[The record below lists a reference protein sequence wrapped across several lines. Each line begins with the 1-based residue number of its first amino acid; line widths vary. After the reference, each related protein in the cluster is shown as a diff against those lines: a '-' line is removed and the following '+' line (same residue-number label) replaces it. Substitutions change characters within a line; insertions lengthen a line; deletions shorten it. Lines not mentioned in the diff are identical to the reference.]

1 MAYLVR
7 SNYATLNNIVFQPEE
22 LGTLNLTFNFTND
35 EARPQQFVYHIVQR
49 DLETGNVVGGETYLV
64 NKGKTE
70 GRRLFADAGGDKKA
84 DRDEIITFSAAQL
97 NEAVIYN
104 WYADGKLVYQGKDLT
119 VAVDIAKKY
128 KLEVVA
134 LADGTKDYA
143 EVAVTLNP
151 STLGGIAPNPAQDNV
166 TVGYKLNDTN
176 SAYLSIIGSY
186 GANRA
191 SNNYILDVKNT
202 EISIDISNYPSGL
215 YTVALI
221 SNGKIVDTKK
231 LIKK

>member
-1 MAYLVR
+1 M
-7 SNYATLNNIVFQPEE
+7 
-22 LGTLNLTFNFTND
+22 
-35 EARPQQFVYHIVQR
+35 
-49 DLETGNVVGGETYLV
+49 
-64 NKGKTE
+64 
-70 GRRLFADAGGDKKA
+70 
-84 DRDEIITFSAAQL
+84 
-97 NEAVIYN
+97 
-104 WYADGKLVYQGKDLT
+104 
-119 VAVDIAKKY
+119 
-128 KLEVVA
+128 
-134 LADGTKDYA
+134 
-143 EVAVTLNP
+143 
-151 STLGGIAPNPAQDNV
+151 APNPAQDNV